1 MNQLLNLQ
9 LYEGNLSSGILI
21 VFTSHVSDNFKSM
34 YLYKY
39 FTLIY
44 ISLDL
49 GRHVNSVYIYYS
61 FIFSMNGA
69 QKTHVLGFF
78 THLLQQDQK
87 D

>member
-9 LYEGNLSSGILI
+9 LYEGNLSSGVLI
-21 VFTSHVSDNFKSM
+21 VFTSHVSDNFKSV

-39 FTLIY
+39 STLIY

-49 GRHVNSVYIYYS
+49 GLHMYSVYVYYS

-69 QKTHVLGFF
+69 QKTHVLVFF
-78 THLLQQDQK
+78 IYLLQQDQK